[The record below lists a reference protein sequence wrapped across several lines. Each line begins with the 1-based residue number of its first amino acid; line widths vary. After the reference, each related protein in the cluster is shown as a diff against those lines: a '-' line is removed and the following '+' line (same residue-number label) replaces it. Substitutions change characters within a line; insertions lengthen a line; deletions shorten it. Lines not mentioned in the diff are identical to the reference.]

1 MTSVHF
7 CNFRVAKILFCLK
20 FKVLKMKK
28 CNRNYR
34 NNCKF
39 DWIYLKTTF
48 MKNTFW
54 IAVVTF
60 YTICSFGQG
69 KNEVTFQAEIANKNG
84 DVIYIK
90 DKKDKTIKEIKI
102 DKKGIFKDSF
112 KIENA
117 DFYVFFDGTEYT
129 QLFLKNGYD
138 LKMKMDAKQFD
149 ESIVYTG
156 VGAAEN
162 NYLAQDALK
171 NEQLNPEK
179 LAALS
184 EVDFKKMLDDTKL
197 AEETALDKS
206 GFDAT
211 FVSIQKKNVLMNAKG
226 LERFYNESKAVA
238 KLKNTAA
245 PLFDY
250 LNHKGGTTKLAE
262 LIGLCAYIEVWATW
276 CGTLRAEIPSLKK
289 IEEKYH
295 GKNIEFVSI
304 SVDVQKD
311 FEKWKKFVTDKQLGG
326 IQLFADKDWNS
337 DFIKSF
343 GINSIPR
350 FILIDPKGNVVSAD
364 AARPSDPKLQE
375 ELDTLLK

>member
-1 MTSVHF
+1 
-7 CNFRVAKILFCLK
+7 
-20 FKVLKMKK
+20 
-28 CNRNYR
+28 
-34 NNCKF
+34 
-39 DWIYLKTTF
+39 

-171 NEQLNPEK
+171 SEQLNPEK

-184 EVDFKKMLDDTKL
+184 EADFKKMLDDTKL

-211 FVSIQKKNVLMNAKG
+211 FVSIQKKNVLMNSKG

-250 LNHKGGTTKLAE
+250 LNHKGGTTKLDE
-262 LIGLCAYIEVWATW
+262 LKGKYVYIDVWATW
-276 CGTLRAEIPSLKK
+276 CGPCRAEIPSLKK